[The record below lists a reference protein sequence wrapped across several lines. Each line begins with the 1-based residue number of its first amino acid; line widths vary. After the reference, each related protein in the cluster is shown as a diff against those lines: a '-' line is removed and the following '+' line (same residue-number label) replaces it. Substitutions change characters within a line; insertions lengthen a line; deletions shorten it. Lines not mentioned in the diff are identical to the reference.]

1 MIATGTRMASPP
13 PIIVVAVDSFK
24 GSLSAADA
32 CAAIAVGI
40 RRALPAAD
48 VRARPMADGG
58 EGTLDAVLAAST
70 GATRRRLPT
79 RGAAGDAIEADV
91 GILADG
97 AAIVEIAQVVG
108 ITDAAA
114 MTTPV
119 AARDTRGIGVLLRRL
134 LDAGCR
140 DFSLALGGSSTND
153 GGAGMLAALGV
164 RLQDAAGADVAPSP
178 DGLARL
184 ATVDA
189 AGLDPRIL
197 QARLTIMSDVD
208 NPLTGERGATAV
220 FGPQKGVA
228 AEAVGAIDATLAR
241 YAARVESA
249 LGKRASQLRG
259 AGAAGGLGFALQLL
273 GAQFNS
279 GADVV
284 ADIIGLDAALA
295 GAAWAITGEGRSD
308 AQTLMRK
315 APYVVAERARARH
328 VPVSLLSGAV
338 DSAALAMLESRFDG
352 CFALPPG
359 PQTLAASVAHA
370 AEWLAD
376 RASAMTR
383 LRFSAPRP
391 SR

>member
-1 MIATGTRMASPP
+1 MASAP

-32 CAAIAVGI
+32 CNAITAGI

-58 EGTLDAVLAAST
+58 EGTLDAVLAASA
-70 GATRRRLPT
+70 GAARHRLPT

-91 GILADG
+91 GILANG
-97 AAIVEIAQVVG
+97 AAIVEVAQVVG
-108 ITDAAA
+108 ITDPLA
-114 MTTPV
+114 MATRV
-119 AARDTRGIGVLLRRL
+119 AARDTRGVGVLLRHL

-164 RLQDAAGADVAPSP
+164 RLLDAAGAEVAPSP

-184 ATVDA
+184 ASVDA
-189 AGLDPRIL
+189 AGLDPRIR
-197 QARLTIMSDVD
+197 QARLMIMSDVD

-241 YAARVESA
+241 YASRVESA
-249 LGKRASQLRG
+249 LEKSASQLRG

-315 APYVVAERARARH
+315 APYVVAERA
-328 VPVSLLSGAV
+328 
-338 DSAALAMLESRFDG
+338 
-352 CFALPPG
+352 
-359 PQTLAASVAHA
+359 
-370 AEWLAD
+370 
-376 RASAMTR
+376 
-383 LRFSAPRP
+383 
-391 SR
+391 